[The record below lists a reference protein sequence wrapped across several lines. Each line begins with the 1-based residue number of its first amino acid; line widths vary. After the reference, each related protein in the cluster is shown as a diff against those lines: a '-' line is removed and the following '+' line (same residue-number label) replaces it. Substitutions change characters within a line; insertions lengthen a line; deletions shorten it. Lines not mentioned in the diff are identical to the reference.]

1 MQQIFMDMSTYS
13 LRTRLLVCLLTV
25 ATLCLSIWLVTPYW
39 MTSDDVGMS
48 MRAHGYGAFEV
59 GSANLF
65 FSNVLWGH
73 FVRALP
79 EIGGVL
85 GYSLATYMVLAATAG
100 LSCYYLMRFDLRPL
114 LAAGLVFITFFLP
127 FIAPQF
133 TINAGLT
140 ALTAMLALAC
150 YARYRWV
157 GDLFVFMGLSFIA
170 FIIRWYEFC
179 LIALLAAPLL
189 VSMSLLKDKRFWLAA
204 LLLGS
209 VLASAF
215 VFNQQAYQELEW
227 QRFNGLQSIREQLT
241 DYSYAEKMRG
251 VPESMAAG
259 LSDNDLDLVS
269 EWFFADADLMSAVQS
284 VELKLSG
291 AEATQ
296 AWQLDQDGLSKGRKS
311 LTGPLR
317 EGPAVWLTLL
327 MFCMLA
333 LFPSRRMV
341 TAIVIFLAV
350 LFYFGYIGR
359 VVPLRVYYPVL
370 ALLLFFVLLFG
381 LGKATDR
388 LRRTLVSLAVVG
400 LGAYGVYNTLA
411 IQFEADR
418 LGRMLKVDFGNLSG
432 GPLVTWVNRFRYEFV
447 YSPLERTAHRQ
458 DVALYAL
465 GSSIYAPTSKA
476 YKFESMPGGGFIDRF
491 LSPAGVDF
499 VGIYG
504 NEVKGRNASLAIYCA
519 ERHGGTL
526 VTRPVTRMRAL
537 SVVNVTCQKPS

>member
-1 MQQIFMDMSTYS
+1 MKKLFFVYWFQKKQF
-13 LRTRLLVCLLTV
+13 LLPLLVVISLFFSLLH
-25 ATLCLSIWLVTPYW
+25 VTPYW

-59 GSANLF
+59 GSANLI

-73 FVRALP
+73 FVRSLP
-79 EIGGVL
+79 EIGGIL
-85 GYSLATYMVLAATAG
+85 GYSLATYLVLAATAG
-100 LSCYYLMRFDLRPL
+100 MSCFYLMRFGLRPL
-114 LAAGLVFITFFLP
+114 LAAGVVFVAFFLP

-133 TINAGLT
+133 TINSGLA
-140 ALTAMLALAC
+140 ALTAMLALAS
-150 YARYRWV
+150 YVRDRRFT
-157 GDLFVFMGLSFIA
+157 DLLVFMGFSFIA
-170 FIIRWYEFC
+170 FIIRWNEFLLIC
-179 LIALLAAPLL
+179 LVAAPLL
-189 VSMSLLKDKRFWLAA
+189 ASVALLKDKQFWLAA
-204 LLLGS
+204 LVLGGALL
-209 VLASAF
+209 LAQVA
-215 VFNQQAYQELEW
+215 NQQAYKAPEW
-227 QRFNGLQSIREQLT
+227 QRFNDLQSIRVQLT
-241 DYSYAEKMRG
+241 DYGLAEKLRG
-251 VPESMAAG
+251 TPEAKAAG

-388 LRRTLVSLAVVG
+388 LRRTLVGLAVVG

-491 LSPAGVDF
+491 LSPAGIDF

-504 NEVKGRNASLAIYCA
+504 NEVKGRNASMEIYCA

-526 VTRPVTRMRAL
+526 VTRPVSRMRAL
-537 SVVNVTCQKPS
+537 SVINVTCQKPS